1 MRPRPF
7 RRAATAAALALVAA
21 ACGTEPVELAS
32 SYTLTTV
39 EGDAPPRLMGATVEC
54 DIVVNGG
61 HLTIGLADTSSW
73 GSTC

>member
-1 MRPRPF
+1 M
-7 RRAATAAALALVAA
+7 ATAAALALGRRGLG
-21 ACGTEPVELAS
+21 GTEPVELAS

-39 EGDAPPRLMGATVEC
+39 EGDAPPRLVGATVEC

-61 HLTIGLADTSSW
+61 HLTTGRPTTSSW